1 VDENICPAEAAAAL
15 LEHLLPILNRESP
28 QLRRLTLILLRLLLV
43 ASSRLPTAAVI
54 FIHRLLLP
62 SFFLLPLSTIHLPYP
77 AIEAAY
83 LLSLT
88 SLFPGACGCIPG

>member
-1 VDENICPAEAAAAL
+1 MKYLPGGGGGSSLGISAADFEPRIAS
-15 LEHLLPILNRESP
+15 IW
-28 QLRRLTLILLRLLLV
+28 RRLTLILLRLLLV

-77 AIEAAY
+77 GHSNSQAIGKLEIA
-83 LLSLT
+83 ST
-88 SLFPGACGCIPG
+88 